1 MARAPFQVLVY
12 ACYPTQDS
20 EFAYLLLKRS
30 DEGWWQGIAGGG
42 EGSETPL
49 EAAKR
54 ETLEETGIPKD
65 SRFLQLITVLPIPAT
80 EFRYSHLWGRKVCV
94 IPQYCFGV
102 LPKEKKIV
110 LSSEH
115 TDYKWLMYEEAYRLM
130 KYEDNKIALW
140 ELDKRLKNEETG

>member
-42 EGSETPL
+42 EDSETPL
-49 EAAKR
+49 EDAKR

-140 ELDKRLKNEETG
+140 ELDERLKNEETG